1 MDVERELLELV
12 RQHYALLYRYAYRL
26 AGSAADA
33 EDLTQQTFL
42 TAQRKLDQ
50 LREPGS
56 AKNWLFTILRNT
68 YLKSLRD
75 RGREAVVSMECIA
88 ELGCDSEIELLPD
101 QEELQAALAGLP
113 EEYRTPLI
121 LFYFEEFSY
130 KEIAEQMGTPIG
142 TVMSRLA
149 RGKSYLRRRLATSP
163 AGARP

>member
-1 MDVERELLELV
+1 MDVARELADLV

-26 AGSAADA
+26 AGTAADA
-33 EDLTQQTFL
+33 EDLTQQTYL

-50 LREPGS
+50 LREPAR
-56 AKNWLFTILRNT
+56 AKNWLFAILRNI
-68 YLKSLRD
+68 YLKDLRD
-75 RGREAVVSMECIA
+75 RGRESVVSMECMA
-88 ELGCDSEIELLPD
+88 ELGTEAESDGLPD
-101 QEELQAALAGLP
+101 HEELQAALLALP

-149 RGKSYLRRRLATSP
+149 RAKSYLRRRLAESP